1 MDVISLGSVFTLLCT
16 KKIIVYFGPKYT
28 QVILSVL
35 AIRLFYLIYGPFMT
49 RVQGVFHDM

>member
-1 MDVISLGSVFTLLCT
+1 MFFSLGNVFTLLCT
-16 KKIIVYFGPKYT
+16 EKIIVYFGPKYT

-35 AIRLFYLIYGPFMT
+35 AIRLFYLISGPFTT